1 MTIMTTRR
9 SIDGGM
15 NRLAAGVL
23 VAALLGSAA
32 CVPATAVAQ
41 GQAPAMKTP
50 AAAAPVAAP
59 AATGA
64 RDKADRCGIRP
75 SDRVGFPATGDS
87 GVRDRVPH
95 HGPRGR
101 LVGRMTMRLPPA
113 RISTALSDN
122 PRGDTYSLWNVGL
135 VPISAPFSSRTAI
148 TARRGRQKYAREIP
162 KARTTSPVRRWS
174 LIVSRAI

>member
-1 MTIMTTRR
+1 MTIMKTRR
-9 SIDGGM
+9 SIAGGVKP
-15 NRLAAGVL
+15 LAAGGRVTTL
-23 VAALLGSAA
+23 FVSLAAVSAA
-32 CVPATAVAQ
+32 AVAQ
-41 GQAPAMKTP
+41 GQVAAPPTP